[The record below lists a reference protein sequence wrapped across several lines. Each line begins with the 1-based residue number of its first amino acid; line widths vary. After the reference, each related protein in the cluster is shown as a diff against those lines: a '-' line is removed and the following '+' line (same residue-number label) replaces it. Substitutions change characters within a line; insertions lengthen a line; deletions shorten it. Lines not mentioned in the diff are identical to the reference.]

1 MIYGVITSVFFI
13 LAFAYIVLALA
24 NKESGNMKLAGQVIA
39 VLVALV
45 AVVILFYGATGRGHY
60 GMMGGRGMM
69 GEKGMKCE
77 MMIDMIKKNP
87 SMMDEMIKNKDMRLM
102 MQKKMMKYG
111 K

>member
-1 MIYGVITSVFFI
+1 MIYGVITSVLFVV
-13 LAFAYIVLALA
+13 AFAYIVLALA

-45 AVVILFYGATGRGHY
+45 AVVILYYGATGRGHY
-60 GMMGGRGMM
+60 GVMGGRGMT

-77 MMIDMIKKNP
+77 MMIDMMKKNP
-87 SMMDEMIKNKDMRLM
+87 SMMDEMMKDKDMRQM

>member
-1 MIYGVITSVFFI
+1 MIYGVITSVLFI

-24 NKESGNMKLAGQVIA
+24 NKETGNMKLAGQVIA

-60 GMMGGRGMM
+60 GMMGRGMT

-77 MMIDMIKKNP
+77 MMIDMMKKNP
-87 SMMDEMIKNKDMRLM
+87 SMMDEMMKNKDMRQM